1 MKPTDSYFE
10 SLARWACGTRWLW
23 QYEVRWFS
31 RDVGSPPRAVEG
43 WEYVRQVAV
52 VTECDP
58 MIYYKP
64 GWTPLK
70 FLPVYLLDHGIAC
83 VFLGLGVQPISRWAG
98 QRVKHAPW
106 RWLAWILNRLDAG
119 HTDEAGGLLWQTT
132 PCPAKVRLVVMACW
146 ALILGGLVLW

>member
-1 MKPTDSYFE
+1 MKAYLRNI
-10 SLARWACGTRWLW
+10 SLWLRGFAWLW
-23 QYEVRWFS
+23 TREIVW
-31 RDVGSPPRAVEG
+31 RDSGWVYARGDRLKWTVGCPPVI
-43 WEYVRQVAV
+43 V
-52 VTECDP
+52 
-58 MIYYKP
+58 YKP
-64 GWTPLK
+64 GWSPWK

-106 RWLAWILNRLDAG
+106 RWLAWALNKLDAG
-119 HTDEAGGLLWQTT
+119 HTDAAGGLLWQTT